1 MKKILMVIGVL
12 ALAAIGA
19 IVYFVGKAK
28 KELTPL
34 VEQLLADC
42 RDGKGDTV
50 YDQASEEF
58 RKAVSKD
65 DFRRFLAV
73 RTKVLGAYKAVE
85 KTTGGG
91 MSTSDAGTV
100 GEVSVTLA
108 YERGTS
114 DAKFQFVKAGDAWRL
129 LHMTVPFD
137 EKLAPA
143 PDRAELEGRCRGLL
157 DLYSQSSFAALYA
170 RFHQALKDAWK
181 VETYEPQIQDLRR
194 KTGAVREASLRDV
207 KDGPEG
213 RVLVT
218 FDVQFENAPGDGV
231 FTWVAALG
239 EWHLVGFDLHAG
251 PR

>member
-34 VEQLLADC
+34 VEKILVDC

-50 YDQASEEF
+50 YDEASEAF

-73 RTKVLGAYKAVE
+73 RSKVLGAYKAVE

-108 YERGTS
+108 YKRGTS
-114 DAKFQFVKAGDAWRL
+114 DAKFQFVKVGDAWRL
-129 LHMTVPFD
+129 LHMTIPFD

-143 PDRAELEGRCRGLL
+143 PDRAELEGRSRPLL

-170 RFHQALKDAWK
+170 RFNQALQEAWK
-181 VETYEPQIQDLRR
+181 VEKYEADIRDLRA

-207 KDGPEG
+207 KDGPDG
-213 RVLVT
+213 KVLVT
-218 FDVQFENAPGDGV
+218 FDLQFENGPGYGV
-231 FTWVAALG
+231 FSWVAGLG
-239 EWHLVGFDLHAG
+239 EWHLLGFNLQAG

>member
-12 ALAAIGA
+12 ALAAVGA

-34 VEQLLADC
+34 VEQILVDC
-42 RDGKGDTV
+42 REGKGDTV
-50 YDQASEEF
+50 HDQASEAF
-58 RKAVSKD
+58 RKAVTKE

-100 GEVSVTLA
+100 GEVNVTLA

-114 DAKFQFVKAGDAWRL
+114 DAKFQFVKVGDAWRL
-129 LHMTVPFD
+129 LHMTIPFD

-143 PDRAELEGRCRGLL
+143 PDRAELEGRSRPLL

-170 RFHQALKDAWK
+170 RFNQALQEAWK
-181 VETYEPQIQDLRR
+181 VEKYEADIRDLRA

-207 KDGPEG
+207 KDGPDG
-213 RVLVT
+213 KVLVT
-218 FDVQFENAPGDGV
+218 FDVQFENGPGYGV
-231 FTWVAALG
+231 FTWVAGLG
-239 EWHLVGFDLHAG
+239 EWHLLGFNLQAG

>member
-12 ALAAIGA
+12 ALAAVGA

-34 VEQLLADC
+34 VEQILVDC
-42 RDGKGDTV
+42 REGKGDAI
-50 YDQASEEF
+50 YDQASEAF
-58 RKAVSKD
+58 RKAVTKE

-114 DAKFQFVKAGDAWRL
+114 DAKFQFVKVGDAWRL
-129 LHMTVPFD
+129 LHMTIPFD

-143 PDRAELEGRCRGLL
+143 PDRAELEGRSRPLL

-170 RFHQALKDAWK
+170 RFNPALQEAWK
-181 VETYEPQIQDLRR
+181 VEKYEADIRDLRA

-207 KDGPEG
+207 KDGPDG
-213 RVLVT
+213 KVLVT
-218 FDVQFENAPGDGV
+218 FDIEYEHGPGYGV
-231 FTWVAALG
+231 FTWVAGLG
-239 EWHLVGFDLHAG
+239 EWHLLGFNLQAG

>member
-1 MKKILMVIGVL
+1 MKTVLMVIGVL

-28 KELTPL
+28 KELSPL
-34 VEQLLADC
+34 AEQILVDC
-42 RDGKGDTV
+42 REGKSDAV
-50 YDQASEEF
+50 YDRASDAF
-58 RKAVSKD
+58 RKAVSRE
-65 DFRRFLAV
+65 DFRRFLDV
-73 RTKVLGAYKAVE
+73 RTKVLGAFKAVE

-91 MSTSDAGTV
+91 MSTSDAGTLGDV
-100 GEVSVTLA
+100 NLTLA

-114 DAKFQFVKAGDAWRL
+114 DAKFQFVKVGDDWRL
-129 LHMTVPFD
+129 VHMTIPFD

-143 PDRAELEGRCRGLL
+143 PDRAELEGRSRALL

-213 RVLVT
+213 RVIVT
-218 FDVQFENAPGDGV
+218 FDVQFERAPGDGV
-231 FTWVAALG
+231 FTWIAGLG
-239 EWHLVGFDLHAG
+239 EWHLVAFDLHAG